1 MVCKYRADFL
11 TVYLTFL
18 IFVLTTKYNW
28 QKQRNLSN
36 KSAVCKRIPV
46 RNCISRRNHQYLG
59 DDDLIIIKMI
69 MIIDKILMKCLGSS
83 PPLVHCF
90 FDGKYNSVLE
100 VSSKFQPIWPPATNK
115 PWGSIKK
122 WYKFWNQT
130 SSPPFEDVNVVQA
143 WWYLASRRS
152 GRELR

>member
-69 MIIDKILMKCLGSS
+69 MIIDKILMKCLGRF

-90 FDGKYNSVLE
+90 FDGEYDSTREWRSPL
-100 VSSKFQPIWPPATNK
+100 FQPPTTNK
-115 PWGSIKK
+115 PWRNIKSC
-122 WYKFWNQT
+122 YKFWNQT
-130 SSPPFEDVNVVQA
+130 CSPLEVVNLVQA
-143 WWYLASRRS
+143 WRRLAPRRS
-152 GRELR
+152 GRESR

>member
-59 DDDLIIIKMI
+59 DDDLIIIKII

-130 SSPPFEDVNVVQA
+130 SSPLEDVNVVQA
-143 WWYLASRRS
+143 CECLASRRS
-152 GRELR
+152 GRESR